1 MTMRSFYVRPEC
13 SDGYGAGDGTSFE
26 HAWNGFGCV
35 DWSVLAA
42 ADPATLWVCGNP
54 EHPGLPATDFVTVHV
69 ELAYLKQT
77 NANALRAAARTD
89 PRREPAESV

>member
-1 MTMRSFYVRPEC
+1 MRTFYVRPEC
-13 SDGYGAGDGTSFE
+13 DQGYGAGDGTSFE
-26 HAWNGFGCV
+26 HAWNGFGSV
-35 DWSVLAA
+35 DWTALSA

-54 EHPGLPATDFVTVHV
+54 QDGEPATDFVTCHV

-77 NANALRAAARTD
+77 NANALRAAARPD

>member
-1 MTMRSFYVRPEC
+1 MRNFYVRPEC
-13 SDGYGAGDGTSFE
+13 AQGYGAGDGTSFE
-26 HAWNGFGCV
+26 HAWNGFGSV
-35 DWSVLAA
+35 DWTALSA

-54 EHPGLPATDFVTVHV
+54 QDGEPATDFVTCHV

-77 NANALRAAARTD
+77 NANALRAAARPD